1 MPAPTALRQ
10 QPEELTAAINVPLPI
25 ESACS
30 FASLVTARIV
40 LLTVLDQD
48 EELLLDTAMEL
59 SDVPIACEND
69 TVMVVDEEGKP
80 KFAAQKNI
88 DGPTKIENR
97 KVPIPPHRMSPL
109 KTEWTKVCIY

>member
-1 MPAPTALRQ
+1 MTILA
-10 QPEELTAAINVPLPI
+10 
-25 ESACS
+25 
-30 FASLVTARIV
+30 
-40 LLTVLDQD
+40 QD

-59 SDVPIACEND
+59 GDFQPVIGEND
-69 TVMVVDEEGKP
+69 AEMVVDEEGKP

-109 KTEWTKVCIY
+109 KASWTKVRRYQTMLYIHTWLTPGPSDIPTTCMHTLL